1 MTRPKLLFLVLFSAI
16 VAIVASIAHA
26 HAADFTVQ
34 HNGVTVFTAP
44 GLVTNGGV
52 YNFCDTPAQCGNTPP
67 PPAPNQL
74 TRANV
79 AYNTNPQ
86 VDRNVDLTIWN
97 KVWGR
102 VAYSEAGW
110 PWPASSGSRPHF
122 VLGRNQF
129 TCTKF
134 TTTNVTGLSQL
145 SMASYQTVGN
155 LDVSIAPMCGDFSAW
170 PSPINSLNIGGPS
183 CTKSAIGAFAS
194 AFMTYRI
201 GDSTGTADR
210 PGFCGLA
217 PRTDYYLNVRFH
229 EGQPIP
235 NTGALCNVLG
245 CQVGIQS
252 NPATR

>member
-1 MTRPKLLFLVLFSAI
+1 VTRPKLLFLVLFSAI

-79 AYNTNPQ
+79 SYPPSTAA
-86 VDRNVDLTIWN
+86 RSADLTKWAET
-97 KVWGR
+97 WGR
-102 VAYSEAGW
+102 VTIT
-110 PWPASSGSRPHF
+110 SSGSPWPLAGGAAPQWT
-122 VLGRNQF
+122 LGRNQF
-129 TCTKF
+129 TCTPF

-145 SMASYQTVGN
+145 SMMSYYTAGN
-155 LDVSIAPMCGDFSAW
+155 VDVSIARTCGDFSV
-170 PSPINSLNIGGPS
+170 PPPCS
-183 CTKSAIGAFAS
+183 KQEVGAFAS
-194 AFMTYRI
+194 QFMIYRI
-201 GDSTGTADR
+201 GASTSA
-210 PGFCGLA
+210 FCGLA
-217 PRTDYYLNVRFH
+217 PATTYYLNLRFH
-229 EGQPIP
+229 NGQPVDP
-235 NTGALCNVLG
+235 NPAHPLCTALG
-245 CQVGIQS
+245 CKVSIKS